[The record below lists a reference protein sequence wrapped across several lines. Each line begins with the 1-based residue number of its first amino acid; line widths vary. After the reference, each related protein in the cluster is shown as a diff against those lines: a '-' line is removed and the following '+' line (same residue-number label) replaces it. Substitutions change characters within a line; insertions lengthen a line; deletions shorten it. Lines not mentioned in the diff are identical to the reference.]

1 MVKGRKARAKLRV
14 MSALMSAEE
23 VIRNVVKMDDL
34 KVTPHGVRLDI
45 NMHLIIE
52 DGYSLHEYAD
62 ALASIIN
69 IEVNPDE

>member
-1 MVKGRKARAKLRV
+1 
-14 MSALMSAEE
+14 
-23 VIRNVVKMDDL
+23 
-34 KVTPHGVRLDI
+34 
-45 NMHLIIE
+45 MHLIIE